1 MQIRDTGSRIGRKN
15 VPFSRGFCRRV
26 WGAALLFFVVLPA
39 ISRGQS
45 DLSLRF
51 DRELQQLH
59 EQTAVLANPAVP
71 ADQRALFDY
80 GGYATVSYLSL
91 DDLNRNNHS
100 LRQYD
105 LVGYL
110 DLNFDDVQ
118 ELFVRGRLE
127 WQDFSPG
134 DAFDG
139 RDHQFHPEIER
150 AYYRFDL
157 AKAESAYYGKTIDN
171 DVAIKAGRQLMYWAN
186 GLTISQTLDGG
197 ILDLSHGPF
206 AVQVIG
212 GVTLANEV
220 DIDSSRPNFD
230 SNTHRGFYGAMVS
243 VQAGTNKPFAYFLSQ
258 QDYNHDFVKTI
269 GAGAD
274 ALLTHFNYN
283 SNYLGAGSTGTS
295 GDHLAY
301 GIEAVFEGGSSLSNS
316 YAPDLSQLQQTPD
329 RIRAFAGDFRAD
341 YLLNDTR
348 RTRAGAEVIFASGD
362 DARDQTTN
370 TFGGAPPH
378 RVDAAFN
385 AFGQVQNGLAFSP
398 NVSNLYIARLG
409 ISTFPLATVSA
420 FRQLQNG
427 LDLFFFQKFSRRAP
441 IDEASSDH
449 GYVGFEP
456 DLFLNWQ
463 IKSDITLAMRYG
475 AFFPG
480 DAVVSNRIRQFFYTG
495 VTFAF

>member
-1 MQIRDTGSRIGRKN
+1 LI
-15 VPFSRGFCRRV
+15 
-26 WGAALLFFVVLPA
+26 ALGPA
-39 ISRGQS
+39 VAFAQS

-59 EQTAVLANPAVP
+59 EQTAVLANPAVS

-80 GGYATVSYLSL
+80 GGYATISYLSL

-110 DLNFDDVQ
+110 DLNIDDVQ
-118 ELFVRGRLE
+118 EFFARGRLE

-157 AKAESAYYGKTIDN
+157 AKAESAYAGKSIDN

-186 GLTISQTLDGG
+186 GLTLSQTLDGA
-197 ILDLSHGPF
+197 IVDLSHGPF
-206 AVQVIG
+206 AVQMIG
-212 GVTLANEV
+212 GITLANSV

-243 VQAGTNKPFAYFLSQ
+243 AQVGTNKPYVYFLSQ
-258 QDYNHDFVKTI
+258 QDYNHDFVKSI
-269 GAGAD
+269 GAGAKT
-274 ALLTHFNYN
+274 LLTHFNYD
-283 SNYLGAGSTGTS
+283 SDYVGAGSTGNF
-295 GDHLAY
+295 GDHIAY
-301 GIEAVFEGGSSLSNS
+301 GIETVFEGGTSLSNS
-316 YAPDLSQLQQTPD
+316 YGPGLNQLVQTPD
-329 RIRAFAGDFRAD
+329 HIRAFAGDFRFD

-362 DARDQTTN
+362 DARQQTTN
-370 TFGGAPPH
+370 TFGGAPPG
-378 RVDAAFN
+378 RRDAAFN
-385 AFGQVQNGLAFSP
+385 GFGQVQNGLAFSP
-398 NVSNLYIARLG
+398 NVSNLCIARVG
-409 ISTFPLATVSA
+409 VSTFPLAQTST

-441 IDEASSDH
+441 LDEASSDH

-480 DAVVSNRIRQFFYTG
+480 DAIVSNRIRQFFYTG